1 MSSAFKKFDLTGKNA
16 IVTAGGTGLGY
27 HMTRA
32 LASAGARVLICS
44 RRESVLKQAAEKLM
58 TDPLIKDVRYHCVDL
73 NDRTSIQ
80 TLAKHALDDFGGVD
94 IFVGNAAEV
103 AMEHV
108 DNISDASVDR
118 ILQVNLA
125 SNVELMRAFL
135 PAMRKKKWGRFIFS
149 STVGSMVASPHEGLG
164 MYGATKA
171 AINGFVRTAA
181 TETGHDN
188 ITVNSIVLGFYFT
201 EMMRESC
208 AQLDKVQPGASKAFV
223 DGYSSMAALGRLGNP
238 EEVEGLIQLLAS
250 DAGSY
255 ITGSSVVI
263 DGGMSVM
270 LRPNPVVD

>member
-1 MSSAFKKFDLTGKNA
+1 MNGAFSKFDLTGKNA
-16 IVTAGGTGLGY
+16 VVTAGGTGLGY
-27 HMTRA
+27 QMTRA
-32 LASAGARVLICS
+32 LARAGARVLICS
-44 RRESVLKQAAEKLM
+44 RREPVLKQAAEKLM
-58 TDPLIKDVRYHCVDL
+58 ADPLIKDVHYHIVDL
-73 NDRTSIQ
+73 SDRASTQ
-80 TLAKHALDDFGGVD
+80 ALADCALTTFGGVD

-108 DNISDASVDR
+108 DNITDASVDR
-118 ILQVNLA
+118 ILRVNLA

-135 PAMRKKKWGRFIFS
+135 PEMRKKKWGRFIFS
-149 STVGSMVASPHEGLG
+149 STVGSLVASPHEGMA

-181 TETGHDN
+181 TETGHDC

-208 AQLDKVQPGASKAFV
+208 AQLDKMQPGASKAFV

-270 LRPNPVVD
+270 LRPNQIPE